1 MKSRKRRT
9 GEGED
14 EIFLGSLKKEEIFL
28 AQRWKK
34 VFFLI
39 RVLIFG
45 ALHVFK
51 EKNLLTRGRQI
62 KI

>member
-1 MKSRKRRT
+1 MRSRERRA
-9 GEGED
+9 GED
-14 EIFLGSLKKEEIFL
+14 EIFLGSLKKEENFL
-28 AQRWKK
+28 AQRRKK
-34 VFFLI
+34 VFLI

-45 ALHVFK
+45 ALHVFE